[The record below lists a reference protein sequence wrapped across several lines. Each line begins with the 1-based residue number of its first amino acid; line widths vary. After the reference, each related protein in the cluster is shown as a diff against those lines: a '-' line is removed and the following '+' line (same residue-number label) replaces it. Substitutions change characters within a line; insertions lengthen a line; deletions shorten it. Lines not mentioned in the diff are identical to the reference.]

1 MKGRCLTVKEIIVII
16 ISAILV
22 DNFVLTRFLGVCPFL
37 GVSKRNDSAFG
48 MGIAVTFV
56 MVAATAVTFPIYKF
70 ILEPL
75 GLDYLRTMMFIL
87 IIALFVQIVEMAIK
101 KKLPPLYKGLGVFLP
116 LITTNC
122 AVLGVTLINIDEGLG
137 FGKAIALS
145 FGAGLGF
152 LLALML
158 FSGVRTS
165 MQGKDIPKMFKGVPA
180 TLIAAAIVS
189 LAFMGFGGIV

>member
-1 MKGRCLTVKEIIVII
+1 MVII

-158 FSGVRTS
+158 FAGVRTS